1 MDNTHKTLKQC
12 CRAVNL
18 LNKILVPYKLV
29 LDVDFFNVSNYEFS
43 LYYFTKDINYM
54 PYEIDEHKNIIT
66 LPNKQ
71 MCNKSCYF
79 MVESL
84 YCMAYNNIEHRLLN
98 KWYDLDT
105 LILGADDEPPIFD
118 LDKFYYVNVPK
129 TNIKQFTSTS
139 LDELELKLDLCG
151 M

>member
-1 MDNTHKTLKQC
+1 MLKQC

-18 LNKILVPYKLV
+18 LNKILVPYKVV
-29 LDVDFFNVSNYEFS
+29 LDIDFFNVSNYEFS

-54 PYEIDEHKNIIT
+54 PYEIDEHKNAIT

-71 MCNKSCYF
+71 MCNKSYYF

-105 LILGADDEPPIFD
+105 LIFGADDEPPIFD
-118 LDKFYYVNVPK
+118 LDKFYYVSVPK